1 MWACKYVYFSDM
13 TTAGSGRQVMSE
25 AILYNGMNPNNENE
39 SLLIKYFPK
48 TGVEEEIAQFEA
60 SKENS
65 MIYLEG

>member
-13 TTAGSGRQVMSE
+13 MTAESCGPVTSE
-25 AILYNGMNPNNENE
+25 AILYNGMNPSNENE

>member
-1 MWACKYVYFSDM
+1 M
-13 TTAGSGRQVMSE
+13 TTAESCGQAMSE
-25 AILYNGMNPNNENE
+25 AMLYNGINPSNENE